1 MTGGSVHVEYLIHLN
16 VVNGIMTKGI
26 KKFQLFPENMYMLKV
41 NNKNTRRRCE
51 ICLNVTVKILEHR
64 SDVEMLT

>member
-1 MTGGSVHVEYLIHLN
+1 MHIEYLIHLN
-16 VVNGIMTKGI
+16 VVNGIRTKGI
-26 KKFQLFPENMYMLKV
+26 IKFQLFPVNMYMLKV

-64 SDVEMLT
+64 SGVEMLT